1 MVGSMPAPLQE
12 ASSRLKA
19 CLDVDY
25 RDQEAM
31 AACLLFAAWTDD
43 QPVRTVI
50 ERVAPV
56 APYVP
61 GAFYVRE
68 LPCLLAVLRPVL
80 PLLDT
85 VIVDGHV
92 WLGDGRPGL
101 GAHLYAALGEQVP
114 VIGVAKSAFPG
125 APGVEVRRGQSAR
138 PLYVTA
144 AGVDT
149 GEAARHIE
157 GMHGA
162 HRLPT
167 LLKRVDQACRQA
179 GPSGQLVNG
188 EGGARHGGLQRDECQ
203 RSVGSTN
210 SLR

>member
-1 MVGSMPAPLQE
+1 MSSAPQH
-12 ASSRLKA
+12 ASPRLKA

-25 RDQEAM
+25 RDQEAV
-31 AACLLFAAWTDD
+31 AACVLFAAWTDD
-43 QPVRTVI
+43 QPVRTVT
-50 ERVAPV
+50 ERVSPV
-56 APYVP
+56 APYIP

-80 PLLDT
+80 PLLDM
-85 VIVDGHV
+85 VLVDGHV
-92 WLGDGRPGL
+92 WLGDRRPGL

-149 GEAARHIE
+149 GKAARNIE
-157 GMHGA
+157 RMHGA

-167 LLKRVDQACRQA
+167 LLKRVDQLCRQA
-179 GPSGQLVNG
+179 GPSDHQLGGG
-188 EGGARHGGLQRDECQ
+188 EHRGTDE
-203 RSVGSTN
+203 N
-210 SLR
+210 INA

>member
-1 MVGSMPAPLQE
+1 MVSVMSSPPQH
-12 ASSRLKA
+12 ASPRLKA

-25 RDQEAM
+25 RDQEAV
-31 AACLLFAAWTDD
+31 AACVLFAAWTDD

-50 ERVAPV
+50 ERVFPV

-80 PLLDT
+80 PLLDMI
-85 VIVDGHV
+85 IVDGHV

-101 GAHLYAALGEQVP
+101 GTHLYAALGEQVP

-125 APGVEVRRGQSAR
+125 APGVDVRRGQSAR

-144 AGVDT
+144 AGLEAR
-149 GEAARHIE
+149 EAARHIE

-179 GPSGQLVNG
+179 GLPGHPVSGGEHRGTDENVN
-188 EGGARHGGLQRDECQ
+188 
-203 RSVGSTN
+203 T
-210 SLR
+210 